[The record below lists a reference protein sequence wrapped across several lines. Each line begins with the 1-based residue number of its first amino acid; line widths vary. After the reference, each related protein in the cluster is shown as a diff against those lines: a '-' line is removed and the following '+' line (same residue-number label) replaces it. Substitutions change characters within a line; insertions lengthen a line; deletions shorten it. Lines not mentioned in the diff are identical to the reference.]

1 MDYSSSFDELLLKDN
16 SFRIHDRNQQ
26 KPAMEIFKVKLG
38 LAHEIMKNV
47 FPIIKNPHE
56 LRNETKFKSR
66 NGHTIWY
73 DTKKLEKLGKNY
85 ICKNFA
91 KIISVK

>member
-16 SFRIHDRNQQ
+16 SFRIYDRNQQ

-56 LRNETKFKSR
+56 LRNEIKFKSR
-66 NGHTIWY
+66 NGHTI
-73 DTKKLEKLGKNY
+73 
-85 ICKNFA
+85 
-91 KIISVK
+91 